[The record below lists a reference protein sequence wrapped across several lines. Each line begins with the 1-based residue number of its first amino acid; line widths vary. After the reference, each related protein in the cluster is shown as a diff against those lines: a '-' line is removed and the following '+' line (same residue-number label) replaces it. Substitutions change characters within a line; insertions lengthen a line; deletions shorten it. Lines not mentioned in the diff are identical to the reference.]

1 MIHTLLPSLRADCTW
16 RKDAWRPD
24 RRATSARKGP
34 PPRARSRPQ
43 WRTKHL
49 GWREKTTPAQMPDL
63 STRLSTADK
72 LSKIGLTL
80 GPLARKP
87 ATPSR
92 GAFWRRTAGN
102 GTVGQRLGYRVRSRH
117 YRAYVHRMQGLKKAI
132 GQNRSFSVKFG
143 GAISKLFIRSL

>member
-24 RRATSARKGP
+24 RRATSTRKGP

-49 GWREKTTPAQMPDL
+49 GWREKTTPAQMPIFRLGYPRRISYRRSGLL
-63 STRLSTADK
+63 SGR
-72 LSKIGLTL
+72 
-80 GPLARKP
+80 LARKP
-87 ATPSR
+87 ATSSR

-102 GTVGQRLGYRVRSRH
+102 GTVGQRLGYRVRSRP
-117 YRAYVHRMQGLKKAI
+117 YRAYVHRMLGLKKAI
-132 GQNRSFSVKFG
+132 GQNGSFSVKFG
-143 GAISKLFIRSL
+143 GAISKPFIRSL